1 MEFNLMELLFSALNI
16 GEGAWYILLILIV
29 VLAGGFLLLIKGAD
43 FLVDGSASLA
53 KRAKV
58 PEIVIGLTIVAF
70 GTSAPELIV
79 NIFSSISGH
88 NDVVFGNIIGSNIF
102 NIALIL
108 GISGLIKPLM
118 VQKNTVWREIPFSL
132 LAVLVLFVVVNDKML
147 GDAASNNILSRGDG
161 LIFIGFFIIFLV
173 YVFIISKVEASDG
186 PDVKLLSILKTTL
199 FIIFGFVGLFVGGK
213 LVVDSAV
220 KIAEFFKVSEKLIAL
235 TIVSAG
241 TSLPELVTSAV
252 AAKKG
257 YNDIAIGNIVGS
269 NIFNIFLILGISAII
284 RPAAYDAALNI
295 DIYVLIFVTL
305 LLFIFMFTGK
315 TRRLDRWEAAL
326 FLLTYGGYLAFLIY
340 RR

>member
-1 MEFNLMELLFSALNI
+1 
-16 GEGAWYILLILIV
+16 
-29 VLAGGFLLLIKGAD
+29 
-43 FLVDGSASLA
+43 
-53 KRAKV
+53 
-58 PEIVIGLTIVAF
+58 
-70 GTSAPELIV
+70 
-79 NIFSSISGH
+79 
-88 NDVVFGNIIGSNIF
+88 
-102 NIALIL
+102 
-108 GISGLIKPLM
+108 
-118 VQKNTVWREIPFSL
+118 
-132 LAVLVLFVVVNDKML
+132 
-147 GDAASNNILSRGDG
+147 
-161 LIFIGFFIIFLV
+161 
-173 YVFIISKVEASDG
+173 
-186 PDVKLLSILKTTL
+186 
-199 FIIFGFVGLFVGGK
+199 
-213 LVVDSAV
+213 V